1 MPKPSAFAGVIQ
13 LCRSKLLQDHGA
25 IGISFASDWL
35 TKWCE
40 FFFFNQSGLMEAKQ
54 KSNLEF
60 FSITNW
66 YLLFCSRLRRYIRS
80 DGKHH
85 LGQIRKC
92 FLRPVA
98 QLRALWLVYA
108 RRFPFPGFKF
118 PLLTV
123 CTEEEAI
130 TWLLYCVPYV
140 LKITCGTWLIWCWL
154 KNPWVITFA
163 HC

>member
-1 MPKPSAFAGVIQ
+1 MKTTRRSNRIEIQ
-13 LCRSKLLQDHGA
+13 TCQRLKIRIPCQSLVHSPALFSSVVVNCFKTTVRLVLVSHLIGWQSGA
-25 IGISFASDWL
+25 S
-35 TKWCE
+35 
-40 FFFFNQSGLMEAKQ
+40 FFFNQSGLMEAKQ

-123 CTEEEAI
+123 CTEEEEAI
-130 TWLLYCVPYV
+130 T
-140 LKITCGTWLIWCWL
+140 
-154 KNPWVITFA
+154 
-163 HC
+163 